1 MNSRRSRGTEATSH
15 HDKLIFDICGY
26 QSSSI
31 NHYGRKGMK
40 WYQHI
45 FGDFEKGA
53 AYAKKGLVKAG
64 SKAIKTYKSSVNKVA
79 EANQHRVQAKKEAK
93 ELRKKAA
100 AEHKAIEKARKAPEQ
115 MTNEELKA
123 ATDRLKLM
131 NEYNKQYGQMYPDP
145 KAARRAAGKELVQL
159 ALKTGIEKGLPLA
172 FQYIYEKN
180 SPQIKKDTISAKA
193 SVINAENTREENMR
207 KARNEKRVKTT
218 KKIERLEKKSERL
231 DAKRKTLETLIGK
244 EDSKKKGYHTRVDK
258 YERMIDKINKKQ
270 DKLDNKITDKA
281 DFLEYKNE
289 KLWKKQKKMAKRQR
303 KLNKLANK

>member
-1 MNSRRSRGTEATSH
+1 MYTREEVRELLAQADSFDH
-15 HDKLIFDICGY
+15 H
-26 QSSSI
+26 
-31 NHYGRKGMK
+31 GRKGMK

-45 FGDFEKGA
+45 YGDFEKGA

-64 SKAIKTYKSSVNKVA
+64 SKAIKTYKSGVNKVA
-79 EANQHRVQAKKEAK
+79 EANQHRVQKRKEAK

-115 MTNEELKA
+115 MTNEELKV

-131 NEYNKQYGQMYPDP
+131 NEYNKQYNQFYPDP
-145 KAARRAAGKELVQL
+145 KAARKAAGKELVQL

-180 SPQIKKDTISAKA
+180 SPQIKKDTVSAKA
-193 SVINAENTREENMR
+193 SLVNAENTREENMR
-207 KARNEKRVKTT
+207 KARDEKRIKTT
-218 KKIERLEKKSERL
+218 KKIERLENKSKRL

-244 EDSKKKGYHTRVDK
+244 EDSKKRGYHTRIDK
-258 YERMIDKINKKQ
+258 YERKIDKINKKQ

-289 KLWKKQKKMAKRQR
+289 KLWKKQKKLAKRQA